1 MMEQKDIGV
10 YLTALGDILDAERAK
25 PVRLFICG
33 SVALMMQGLI
43 RRDRTRD
50 IDCAGFVESV
60 DGALVIER
68 PVLSRPLRDA
78 ITRVARAYSLPETWL
93 SFQSRMHLENGL
105 PEGLVDRLEVRQYG
119 ERLTVMLA
127 SRRDMVFFKLKAAI
141 TREKD
146 LPDLIEMEPTNEE
159 LRDAAELCIEQGATE
174 EEVESVM
181 EQMGRG

>member
-1 MMEQKDIGV
+1 
-10 YLTALGDILDAERAK
+10 
-25 PVRLFICG
+25 
-33 SVALMMQGLI
+33 
-43 RRDRTRD
+43 
-50 IDCAGFVESV
+50 
-60 DGALVIER
+60 
-68 PVLSRPLRDA
+68 
-78 ITRVARAYSLPETWL
+78 
-93 SFQSRMHLENGL
+93 
-105 PEGLVDRLEVRQYG
+105 VDRLEVRQYG

>member
-10 YLTALGDILDAERAK
+10 YLTALGDILDSEKAE

-33 SVALMMQGLI
+33 SVAMMMQGLI

-60 DGALVIER
+60 DGALVVER
-68 PVLSRPLRDA
+68 PILNPPLRDA
-78 ITRVARAYSLPETWL
+78 ITRVARAYSLPGTWL
-93 SFQSRMHLENGL
+93 SFQSRMLLEDGL

-127 SRRDMVFFKLKAAI
+127 SRRDIVFFKLKAAI
-141 TREKD
+141 SREKD
-146 LPDLIEMEPTNEE
+146 LADLLEMEPTDEE
-159 LRDAAELCIEQGATE
+159 LTGAAELCVEQGATK
-174 EEVESVM
+174 EEVASVM
-181 EQMGRG
+181 ERIGRG